1 MKAQKYVSVREGV
14 KSVMGGKVLEY
25 EAKSIREEGIRGT
38 VSVLK
43 ELGIPMQTVR
53 VKIQEKYHLSSES
66 CKKYL

>member
-43 ELGIPMQTVR
+43 ELGIPMQTIR
-53 VKIQEKYHLSSES
+53 VKIQEKYNLSSES